1 MNQPHIPAQ
10 ETRNRLLRNLR
21 QTRLEVAQF
30 NLELDEIIALL
41 DQQTRKQKL
50 ERLKQSQIFNQN
62 RAV

>member
-10 ETRNRLLRNLR
+10 ETRNRLLKNLR

-50 ERLKQSQIFNQN
+50 ERLKQSQIFIQN
-62 RAV
+62 RAI

>member
-10 ETRNRLLRNLR
+10 ETRNRLLKNLR